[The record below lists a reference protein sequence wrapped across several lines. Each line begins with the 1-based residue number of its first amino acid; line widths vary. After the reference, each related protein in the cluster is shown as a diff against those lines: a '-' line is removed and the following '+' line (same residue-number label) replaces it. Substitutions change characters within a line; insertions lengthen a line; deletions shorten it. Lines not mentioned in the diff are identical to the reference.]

1 VRYRYANSLE
11 QEVEKMRYD
20 FYYLSH
26 LSVWFDIRILFE
38 TFRIILS
45 GHRNVDTERPE
56 LQETVEAHRE
66 SA

>member
-1 VRYRYANSLE
+1 M
-11 QEVEKMRYD
+11 EKMRYD

-38 TFRIILS
+38 TCRIILS

>member
-1 VRYRYANSLE
+1 
-11 QEVEKMRYD
+11 MRYD

-26 LSVWFDIRILFE
+26 LSVWFDIQILFE
-38 TFRIILS
+38 TCRIILS

-56 LQETVEAHRE
+56 LHETVEAHRE